1 MPESRNS
8 WAPGVDTVQR
18 RVIDR
23 IRQCNSVR
31 AELAP
36 IDGVGDLRLGY
47 TVSGT
52 PVPLNRLFAVVD
64 LGQIT
69 VVAATH
75 EMDILQAVVA
85 ATSIGLTVVELEP
98 VAVSAT
104 PAVLINEGT
113 LSPISFANGPPDCS

>member
-1 MPESRNS
+1 M
-8 WAPGVDTVQR
+8 
-18 RVIDR
+18 
-23 IRQCNSVR
+23 
-31 AELAP
+31 
-36 IDGVGDLRLGY
+36 
-47 TVSGT
+47 
-52 PVPLNRLFAVVD
+52 PLNRLFAVVD
-64 LGQIT
+64 LGQETI
-69 VVAATH
+69 VAATH